1 MSVSWSDLA
10 DALFPD
16 VELSIQDYIQQYPER
31 DVPVTRFAPSP
42 TGFCILVVYLVH
54 FWRTNTSNKSDEN
67 LF

>member
-42 TGFCILVVYLVH
+42 TGFLHIGGVFSAFLAHKYI
-54 FWRTNTSNKSDEN
+54 KQE
-67 LF
+67 